1 MKPELIPIKGAF
13 PIQHPAV
20 GSNGGALSISLLRP
34 LPHIHLLNS
43 IPRTAQRIIVPGPAY
58 APMKWTP
65 LYIDVVTAVQ
75 KWPTPARPN
84 VIAGPTQ
91 PHASWDCIVSGKP
104 PGHHN
109 VDDIAP
115 PVPHVPAH
123 ESSYMSLLEHVFA
136 DRLKISNDPLLVP
149 IKGEAATKPEFA
161 LGRVKAQIEQ
171 RDLLVNAVQTLL
183 QSAKNLPNE
192 VHVLLGKW
200 LQVRED
206 GAKSRQV
213 GDAIITRLETVS
225 GEDVQRVL
233 SLKEHFAL
241 PSRWI
246 IGSDAWSFDLGAS
259 GFHHLVSSGLNVN
272 LLLLD
277 TNPYSERAKAD
288 PTRRKK
294 DAGLYAMNHGDVYVA
309 SIAVYS
315 SYSQCLQALGEAD
328 AYPGP
333 SVVLAYLPYTSESD
347 PALKILRETKT
358 AVDAGY
364 WPLYRWNPA
373 KDVKGQEPFSL
384 DSEAIKA
391 DLRAFLDRHNHL
403 SHLTR
408 STPALASELVT
419 NLGQTLH
426 DARIQK
432 AEAMYDALLSAMQS
446 SAPPLLVLYASD
458 GGVAEKMAKRLANR
472 GTGRGL
478 HARVQTFDSFS
489 IDALKDEGK
498 KGVTVVFITS
508 TAGQGEAPQNGRE
521 LLKALNSGAAKG
533 KQPFADLNNDGDAP
547 IGLKFAVFGL
557 GDSKYW
563 PRPEDKGYYNK
574 PGRDVDTRL
583 EQLGATRV
591 VNLGLGDDQDA
602 DGPQTGYKA
611 WELLLWQALG
621 VSSVEVTEAEPE
633 PITNENIKAASNYL
647 RGTVAEGL
655 TDTTTGALA
664 PSDGQITK
672 FHGIYEQ
679 DDRDIRDARKEAGL
693 EPAYGFMIRVRMP
706 GGVCQPGQ
714 WLAMDRIADE
724 RGNGTFKL
732 TTRQTFQFHGV
743 IKRHLKPSIQAINRA
758 LLDTI
763 AACGDVNRCAY

>member
-1 MKPELIPIKGAF
+1 
-13 PIQHPAV
+13 
-20 GSNGGALSISLLRP
+20 
-34 LPHIHLLNS
+34 
-43 IPRTAQRIIVPGPAY
+43 
-58 APMKWTP
+58 MKWTP
-65 LYIDVVTAVQ
+65 LYIDVVSAVE
-75 KWPTPARPN
+75 KWPTQERPS
-84 VIAGPTQ
+84 VVAGPTE
-91 PHASWDCIVSGKP
+91 PHATWCSVASEKP
-104 PGHHN
+104 PGPRHA
-109 VDDIAP
+109 DAIAP

-136 DRLKISNDPLLVP
+136 DRLDISNDPLLVP
-149 IKGEAATKPEFA
+149 IKGEVATKPEFA

-171 RDLLVNAVQTLL
+171 RNHLVEAVQTLL
-183 QSAKNLPNE
+183 QSATDLPSE
-192 VHVLLGKW
+192 VQVLLEKW
-200 LQVRED
+200 LRVRDD
-206 GAKSRQV
+206 GIKSRQV
-213 GDAIITRLETVS
+213 GETVITKLEGFS
-225 GEDVQRVL
+225 GDNVRRVL

-246 IGSDAWSFDLGAS
+246 IGSDAWSYDLGAS

-277 TNPYSERAKAD
+277 TSPYSERLKTD
-288 PTRRKK
+288 PARRKK

-333 SVVLAYLPYTSESD
+333 SVVLAHLPYSSESD
-347 PALKILRETKT
+347 PALKILQETKM

-373 KDVKGQEPFSL
+373 RDVKGQEPFSL
-384 DSEAIKA
+384 DSEVIKA
-391 DLRAFLDRHNHL
+391 DLQAFLDRNNNL
-403 SHLTR
+403 SQLTR

-419 NLGQTLH
+419 NLGKTLL
-426 DARIQK
+426 DARIKK
-432 AEAMYDALLSAMQS
+432 ARATYDALLSAMQS

-458 GGVAEKMAKRLANR
+458 GGVAEKMAKRLATR

-478 HARVQTFDSFS
+478 HARIQTFDSFS
-489 IDALKDEGK
+489 IDALRDEGR
-498 KGVTVVFITS
+498 KGVTVAFITS

-521 LLKALNSGAAKG
+521 LLKAFNASAAREEKPFSALNH
-533 KQPFADLNNDGDAP
+533 DGDEP
-547 IGLKFAVFGL
+547 TGLKFAVFGL

-574 PGRDVDTRL
+574 PGRDVDARL

-611 WELLLWQALG
+611 WEQLLWQALG
-621 VSSVEVTEAEPE
+621 VSGVEVTEAEPE
-633 PITNENIKAASNYL
+633 PITNENLKAASNYL
-647 RGTVAEGL
+647 RGTILEGL
-655 TDTTTGALA
+655 ADTTTGALA
-664 PSDGQITK
+664 PSDGQLTK

-693 EPAYGFMIRVRMP
+693 EPAYAFMIRVRMP
-706 GGVCQPGQ
+706 GGLCQPAQ

-763 AACGDVNRCAY
+763 AACGDVNRCVASLCDEQFYDAAL